1 MINVAVISGGY
12 SDEKIISKKS
22 AKTVLENLS
31 SSKYNIYSVII
42 DKDRWYLDHK
52 NDKFTINKD
61 NFSVKLNNQI
71 IFFDVAFIIIHGP
84 PGEDGVL
91 QSYFDSLNIPYTN
104 SSSNS
109 SSLSFNKAKCNNYLK
124 KKNILCANSILL
136 KKGDHINENEI
147 INIVKLPCFVK
158 PNKNGS
164 SYGVSKVII
173 KEEIKEKIKKAFKY
187 DNEVLIESFI
197 EGNEVTCGI
206 HNFNKKL
213 TTFPCTE
220 IISENDFFDY
230 EAKYNGKSSE
240 ITPAKID
247 KDLKELIHEN
257 SKTIYNKL
265 KLNGFS
271 RIDYIVKND
280 TPFFLEVNTIPGM
293 TDESIFPK
301 QVKLN
306 NINLKDLFTKMINE
320 SLKSHNL
327 K

>member
-1 MINVAVISGGY
+1 MLNVAVISGGY

-22 AKTVLENLS
+22 AETVLENLS

-61 NFSVKLNNQI
+61 NFSVKLINQI

-91 QSYFDSLNIPYTN
+91 QSYFDNLNIPYTN
-104 SSSNS
+104 SSSAS
-109 SSLSFNKAKCNNYLK
+109 SSLSFNKAKCNDYLK

-136 KKGDHINENEI
+136 KKDDHINENEI

-206 HNFNKKL
+206 HNFNENL
-213 TTFPCTE
+213 TTFPSTE

-230 EAKYNGKSSE
+230 DAKYNGKSIE
-240 ITPAKID
+240 ITPAKISN
-247 KDLKELIHEN
+247 ELNKKIVSLTKN
-257 SKTIYNKL
+257 IYEIL
-265 KLNGFS
+265 QLNGIA
-271 RIDYIVKND
+271 RVDYIIKNQK
-280 TPFFLEVNTIPGM
+280 PFLIEVNTIPGLSK
-293 TDESIFPK
+293 ESIIP
-301 QVKLN
+301 QQAQAAGLTLEKLFDMSINHAIKN
-306 NINLKDLFTKMINE
+306 NK
-320 SLKSHNL
+320 
-327 K
+327 

>member
-22 AKTVLENLS
+22 AETVLENLS
-31 SSKYNIYSVII
+31 SSKYNIYSIII
-42 DKDRWYLDHK
+42 DKDRWYLDYK
-52 NDKFTINKD
+52 NDKFKINKD

-104 SSSNS
+104 SSSTS

-206 HNFNKKL
+206 HNFNENL

-220 IISENDFFDY
+220 IISENEFFDY
-230 EAKYNGKSSE
+230 DAKYNGKSIE
-240 ITPAKID
+240 ITPAKISNEIN
-247 KDLKELIHEN
+247 KKIISITKN
-257 SKTIYNKL
+257 IYKIL
-265 KLNGFS
+265 KLNGIA
-271 RIDYIVKND
+271 RVDYIIKNQK
-280 TPFFLEVNTIPGM
+280 PFLIEVNTIPGLSK
-293 TDESIFPK
+293 ESIIP
-301 QVKLN
+301 QQAQAAGLSLEKLFDMSIGHAIKN
-306 NINLKDLFTKMINE
+306 NK
-320 SLKSHNL
+320 
-327 K
+327 